1 MKRDKC
7 LGINQLIM
15 DNRLYFENFKQLGT
29 LNSGFVCSV
38 YSLNFDI
45 GIIFFRTLQRLSVFD
60 LYVL

>member
-1 MKRDKC
+1 MKIDKC

-15 DNRLYFENFKQLGT
+15 DNRLFFENFKQLGT

-38 YSLNFDI
+38 YSLIFDI
-45 GIIFFRTLQRLSVFD
+45 GVIFFCTLQRFSFFY